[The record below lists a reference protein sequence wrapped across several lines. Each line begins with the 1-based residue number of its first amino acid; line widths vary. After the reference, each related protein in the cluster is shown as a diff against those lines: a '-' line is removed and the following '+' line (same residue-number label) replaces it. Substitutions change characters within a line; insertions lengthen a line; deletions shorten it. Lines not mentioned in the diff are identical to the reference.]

1 MLNNADTVVV
11 HKSVLIRG
19 GTVPIELASHVTN
32 AEYQVIC
39 SSVQR
44 CQSECSSMALMFEC
58 GVGVVFCFWCGF
70 CFHPCILS
78 MKCST
83 RACQC
88 KFLTEIRVMV
98 SRIKRFLSLYA
109 SIPGVWQA

>member
-70 CFHPCILS
+70 CFHPCIVDEMFNSS
-78 MKCST
+78 MP
-83 RACQC
+83 
-88 KFLTEIRVMV
+88 V
-98 SRIKRFLSLYA
+98 
-109 SIPGVWQA
+109 